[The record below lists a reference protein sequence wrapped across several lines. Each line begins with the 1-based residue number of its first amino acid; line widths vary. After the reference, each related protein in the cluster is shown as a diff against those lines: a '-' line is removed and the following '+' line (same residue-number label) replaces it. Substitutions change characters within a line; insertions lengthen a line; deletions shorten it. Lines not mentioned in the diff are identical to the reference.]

1 MGSGNYRMIDT
12 KNKGQLGVVVV
23 AAGRSSRFEGV
34 DKQIAM
40 LGGEAVIAHSLRV
53 FDSFDEVG
61 AIVLVMSP
69 DNHEAGNAAVDLG
82 GFSKVIGVV
91 TGGKRRQD
99 SVRIGLD
106 LHLQRY
112 KPAGRAGRVVR
123 RGYGNYLAG
132 LPGVGGLVG
141 YVEQLPR
148 NRPGASGP
156 VPCSR
161 RSGARVPALQHTAGQ
176 HIHGRRRKH
185 DAGILRSDHDGD
197 VLPGGNGAMVA
208 GFGRDLRPSDTGHLA
223 GGYPKTAERQ
233 EHFRGRSQPPVRPAR
248 RQGNVRQTSRG
259 AVLFYCRYWLR

>member
-1 MGSGNYRMIDT
+1 MIDT

-106 LHLQRY
+106 M
-112 KPAGRAGRVVR
+112 
-123 RGYGNYLAG
+123 LAG
-132 LPGVGGLVG
+132 QDGGAPE
-141 YVEQLPR
+141 YV
-148 NRPGASGP
+148 A
-156 VPCSR
+156 VHD
-161 RSGARVPALQHTAGQ
+161 GARPFIDSEMVERGLATAQNQALATFEARGPLSPCTTS
-176 HIHGRRRKH
+176 K
-185 DAGILRSDHDGD
+185 LTLS
-197 VLPGGNGAMVA
+197 PSE
-208 GFGRDLRPSDTGHLA
+208 RDLNPS
-223 GGYPKTAERQ
+223 
-233 EHFRGRSQPPVRPAR
+233 V
-248 RQGNVRQTSRG
+248 
-259 AVLFYCRYWLR
+259 